1 MEMRYTGTVAKEK
14 IAQITLADTAY
25 PPLLKQINDPPEK
38 LYVRGNAAV
47 LSGPHMLASVGS
59 RKASAYGKQ
68 AIGLLLPVVVRAN
81 VVIVS
86 GMAYGVDALSHKI
99 AVEYHKPTIA
109 VLGGG
114 VDDATMYPHSHK
126 KLAQEI
132 LEHGGAIIS
141 EWPAE
146 TPARP
151 AHFLQRNR
159 IIAGLTQATLV
170 VQAATKSGSL
180 VTAKLALD
188 YNREVLAVPGPINE
202 PVAQGTN
209 WLIHEGA
216 TPAISPQ
223 DIFAALHIES
233 SDIEEDAP
241 ENLGEEQA
249 TVFTHLSKQ
258 PSHVDDITGL
268 VKLPPQRVAS
278 LLLELELSGHAQH
291 VGGMK
296 YIRK

>member
-1 MEMRYTGTVAKEK
+1 MPKEE
-14 IAQITLADTAY
+14 IAIITLGDAAY
-25 PPLLKQINDPPEK
+25 PPLLKQISDPPEA
-38 LYVRGNAAV
+38 LYIRGDAQL
-47 LSGPHMLASVGS
+47 LSTSHMLASVGS

-68 AIGLLLPVVVRAN
+68 AIDLLLPPVVRAG
-81 VVIVS
+81 VIVVS
-86 GMAYGVDALSHKI
+86 GMAYGIDALSHKVAI
-99 AVEYHKPTIA
+99 EHSRPTVA

-114 VDDATMYPHSHK
+114 IDDSTIYPHSHK
-126 KLAQEI
+126 KLAHDI
-132 LEHGGAIIS
+132 LKQGGAIVS
-141 EWPAE
+141 EWPE
-146 TPARP
+146 KTPARP

-202 PVAQGTN
+202 LIAQGTN

-223 DIFAALHIES
+223 DIFNALNMEAEETTAQAAEH
-233 SDIEEDAP
+233 
-241 ENLGEEQA
+241 LGEEH
-249 TVFTHLSKQ
+249 TLIFTRLSRK
-258 PSHVDDITGL
+258 PSHVDDITGI
-268 VKLPPQRVAS
+268 VKLPPERVAS

-296 YIRK
+296 YIRR